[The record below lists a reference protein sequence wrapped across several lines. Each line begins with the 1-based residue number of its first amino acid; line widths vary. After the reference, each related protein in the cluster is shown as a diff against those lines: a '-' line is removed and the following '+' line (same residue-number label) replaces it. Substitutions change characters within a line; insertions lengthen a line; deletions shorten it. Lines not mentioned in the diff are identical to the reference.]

1 MGKAALVFIV
11 SLVVGVIA
19 SMLGREYL
27 GGFSEIGT
35 LLSISVAGGFVVYF
49 QDKENRCSK

>member
-1 MGKAALVFIV
+1 MGKAAFVFVISLIV
-11 SLVVGVIA
+11 GIIA

-35 LLSISVAGGFVVYF
+35 LLSISVVGGFIVYF
-49 QDKENRCSK
+49 QDKKRS